1 MSRQRKKANFVVV
14 VDDTL
19 RLGATDRDSIRPTRL
34 ALNLHLVV
42 PAASVTFPKTTSD
55 LEP

>member
-1 MSRQRKKANFVVV
+1 MSKTRRKADDQ

-55 LEP
+55 LVP